1 VPRPDQKRWGGQLGF
16 TPRFETSRWARQLQL
31 FLQGNH
37 ITGMDDRK
45 QSHFRRVQSRLGF
58 QTGDAMNLEVS
69 ERFERIEAPAAIQ
82 GRTLP
87 AGDYT
92 FRFLSGGARTNDS
105 RTLSG
110 NVSWTVGDFWSG
122 THTGLGAG
130 VTWKSG
136 PRLTLGLGVDRNDV
150 SLPVPEGEFA
160 TNVLTLDVLAAVS
173 RKLFANA
180 LVQWDDVSSTLQANV
195 RVDWIHTPGSDL
207 FVVVDTGY
215 LTGVL
220 ADPRDTRWQ
229 RRTGVVKLTWLK
241 AF

>member
-1 VPRPDQKRWGGQLGF
+1 MLNF
-16 TPRFETSRWARQLQL
+16 
-31 FLQGNH
+31 
-37 ITGMDDRK
+37 
-45 QSHFRRVQSRLGF
+45 
-58 QTGDAMNLEVS
+58 EVS
-69 ERFERIEAPAAIQ
+69 ERFERLEALAAIQ

-92 FRFLSGGARTNDS
+92 FRFLSGGARTSDS

-110 NVSWTVGDFWSG
+110 NVSWSVGDFWSG
-122 THTGLGAG
+122 TRTSLGGG

-136 PRLTLGLGVDRNDV
+136 PRLTLGLGLDHNDV
-150 SLPVPEGEFA
+150 SFPVPGGDFT
-160 TNVLTLDVLAAVS
+160 TNVLSLDVLAAAS

-180 LVQWDDVSSTLQANV
+180 LVQWDDVSNTLQANV

-215 LTGVL
+215 LTGAL
-220 ADPRDTRWQ
+220 DDPRDVRWQ